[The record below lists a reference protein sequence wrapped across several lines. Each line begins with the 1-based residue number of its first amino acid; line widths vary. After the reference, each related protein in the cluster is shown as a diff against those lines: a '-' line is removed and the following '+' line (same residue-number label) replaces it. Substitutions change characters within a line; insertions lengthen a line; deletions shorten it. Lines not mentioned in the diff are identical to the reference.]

1 MTVSRWLSC
10 RSGLYHAGTGAS
22 ACRLSLVPS
31 VGLEADSRTGLLSH
45 RCRRPAEKPLIS
57 GPCDGKEGGA
67 AGGFTGPR
75 PSLGPTIVSH
85 RCAQTDSRWNKKA
98 CSRTSDRVKR
108 SLKLDHLLEAK
119 MLHVHLRRVYIPLL
133 LDGEFYRCLLGR
145 IMESF
150 DSSKITRKN
159 SITTYSPTT
168 GTCQMSPFASPASSK
183 ERDHKSEPSNGKRK
197 KMNHLSLNE
206 RKESTTKD
214 NDEFMVLLSQVEKSS
229 EEILEIMQNLSSIQ
243 ALEGS
248 RELGKLIGISRMS
261 CFFLQKEMQKT
272 KELMTKVTKQKLFEK
287 KSSGP
292 PNKELYHLDS
302 YEFLKGI
309 LN

>member
-1 MTVSRWLSC
+1 M
-10 RSGLYHAGTGAS
+10 
-22 ACRLSLVPS
+22 P
-31 VGLEADSRTGLLSH
+31 
-45 RCRRPAEKPLIS
+45 
-57 GPCDGKEGGA
+57 
-67 AGGFTGPR
+67 
-75 PSLGPTIVSH
+75 
-85 RCAQTDSRWNKKA
+85 
-98 CSRTSDRVKR
+98 VKR

-119 MLHVHLRRVYIPLL
+119 
-133 LDGEFYRCLLGR
+133 
-145 IMESF
+145 SF

-183 ERDHKSEPSNGKRK
+183 EQDHKSEPSNGKRK

-214 NDEFMVLLSQVEKSS
+214 DEFMVLLSQVEKSS
-229 EEILEIMQNLSSIQ
+229 EEILEIMQN

-272 KELMTKVTKQKLFEK
+272 KELMTKVTEQKLFEK
-287 KSSGP
+287 KNSGP

>member
-1 MTVSRWLSC
+1 M
-10 RSGLYHAGTGAS
+10 
-22 ACRLSLVPS
+22 P
-31 VGLEADSRTGLLSH
+31 
-45 RCRRPAEKPLIS
+45 
-57 GPCDGKEGGA
+57 
-67 AGGFTGPR
+67 
-75 PSLGPTIVSH
+75 
-85 RCAQTDSRWNKKA
+85 
-98 CSRTSDRVKR
+98 VKR

-119 MLHVHLRRVYIPLL
+119 
-133 LDGEFYRCLLGR
+133 
-145 IMESF
+145 SF

-183 ERDHKSEPSNGKRK
+183 EQDHKSEPSNGKRK

>member
-1 MTVSRWLSC
+1 M
-10 RSGLYHAGTGAS
+10 
-22 ACRLSLVPS
+22 
-31 VGLEADSRTGLLSH
+31 
-45 RCRRPAEKPLIS
+45 
-57 GPCDGKEGGA
+57 
-67 AGGFTGPR
+67 
-75 PSLGPTIVSH
+75 
-85 RCAQTDSRWNKKA
+85 
-98 CSRTSDRVKR
+98 
-108 SLKLDHLLEAK
+108 
-119 MLHVHLRRVYIPLL
+119 
-133 LDGEFYRCLLGR
+133 
-145 IMESF
+145 SF

-183 ERDHKSEPSNGKRK
+183 EQDHKSEPSNGKRK

-214 NDEFMVLLSQVEKSS
+214 DEFMVLLSQVEKSS

-287 KSSGP
+287 KNSGP
-292 PNKELYHLDS
+292 PNKVPYGFSNTFRRNALTMDTNFFCICLIIFKGTEEMFVINLPSKYQIIALGRFIQKLELPHRFKSTSCVKPMYAIP
-302 YEFLKGI
+302 K
-309 LN
+309 NKK

>member
-57 GPCDGKEGGA
+57 GPCDGKEGGV

-119 MLHVHLRRVYIPLL
+119 
-133 LDGEFYRCLLGR
+133 
-145 IMESF
+145 SF

-183 ERDHKSEPSNGKRK
+183 EQDHKSEPSNGKRK

-248 RELGKLIGISRMS
+248 RELGKLVGISRMS

>member
-1 MTVSRWLSC
+1 APAVPPTYAADRKFQSTRKLANHKRRPVPELALSFWKC
-10 RSGLYHAGTGAS
+10 LPLAGTGVS

-67 AGGFTGPR
+67 AGGFTGPL
-75 PSLGPTIVSH
+75 PSLGPTIVGH
-85 RCAQTDSRWNKKA
+85 CCAQTDSRWNKKA
-98 CSRTSDRVKR
+98 CPRTSDRVKR

-119 MLHVHLRRVYIPLL
+119 
-133 LDGEFYRCLLGR
+133 
-145 IMESF
+145 SF

-183 ERDHKSEPSNGKRK
+183 EQDHKSEPSNGKRK

-248 RELGKLIGISRMS
+248 RELGKLIGISCMS